1 MYRIF
6 GVLTPIFLAIL
17 VVGFPGKY
25 VYAAEQVAEDN
36 GASVIEEIIVT
47 SRRREESVQDVPI
60 SVTAFGEEQISRL
73 MPTTFRDFDGMVP
86 NLNMTASAAG
96 PNVAGISIRG
106 IGYLGI
112 EKTNSPQ
119 VGMIVD
125 GLQMGSTTGALI
137 DTFDIESIEINRGP
151 QGVLFGKNTL
161 GGNVVVNRVRPQLNE
176 FGLKLQ
182 AEVGNYD
189 KNSLK
194 ARVNLPLIEDMLA
207 VKVGLVERNQDG
219 WWYNDTLNETV
230 GDIDYSSQT
239 IAVRFSPNDQVDAI
253 LTYDRIRDDS
263 DTNPQDPR
271 FDGDDPYQNLGDKQ
285 EPTIYDVDQVGLR
298 INWDL
303 NDTWTLNSITGFHDG
318 HDLVNQDFDA
328 ADIQGGASPFAQLHT
343 LRDQYYEVFTQEIRV
358 SGDINETV
366 SVMGGIYYFNSDLEF
381 DQHTNNVLQVPF
393 GLPAGVPCSAALP
406 ILRDNPNPA
415 IGNGLCQFP
424 NARSVQ
430 IAGEEVKSWAFFG
443 SVTWR
448 PTDQLELTLGAR
460 YIDEKKDDFNSYFD
474 YGDGTFDNVAA
485 QGYDEFAFSD
495 ANSGYTRTAGVA
507 YEIADSWD
515 DVIMTAT
522 ASYAFN
528 DNHRAYINYSEG
540 FRSGGMSIRS
550 ARDPAEALY
559 QPEDGYQIEFG
570 LKNDFLDGKLRANL
584 AAFFIERN
592 NSQFSNVISLPPGSI
607 PGTTTIVNNSGAPTE
622 IFGLELEAQWLITEE
637 LTLIANGGFID
648 VKNKEFTIP
657 CERLDGC
664 TAGGDIGADPV
675 GTLRTLGG
683 NSDAAT
689 PDFTISVILAYDK
702 QIGPGIFSANVGY
715 RTQGEYILT
724 NTGGGQDQR
733 LMEGKNDNL
742 DARVAYEWQ
751 LDSGDSVTLSVYGK
765 NLTDSTWRESALF
778 LGGFNTG
785 FQRWGPPRTYAAE
798 LTYRH

>member
-1 MYRIF
+1 MYRFF
-6 GVLTPIFLAIL
+6 GATASFFVGIL
-17 VVGFPGKY
+17 IASVPVG
-25 VYAAEQVAEDN
+25 YAYGVEQD
-36 GASVIEEIIVT
+36 ASGVIEEIIVT
-47 SRRREESVQDVPI
+47 SRRREESVQDVPL

-106 IGYLGI
+106 IGYTGI

-161 GGNVVVNRVRPQLNE
+161 GGNVVVNRVRPQLDG
-176 FGLKLQ
+176 FGLKVQ

-189 KNSLK
+189 KKSLK
-194 ARVNLPLIEDMLA
+194 ARVNIPLIEDTLA
-207 VKVGLVERNQDG
+207 IKIGAVERTQDG
-219 WWYNDTLNETV
+219 WWTNDTLNESV
-230 GDIDYSSQT
+230 GNIDVSSQT
-239 IAVRFSPNDQVDAI
+239 IALRFSPNDQVDAI

-298 INWDL
+298 IDWDID
-303 NDTWTLNSITGFHDG
+303 DTWSLSSITGFHDG

-343 LRDQYYEVFTQEIRV
+343 LRDQNYEVLTQEIRV
-358 SGDINETV
+358 SGDINDTV

-381 DQHTNNVLQVPF
+381 DQHTNNVIQVPF
-393 GLPAGVPCSAALP
+393 GLPAGVPCAAALA

-430 IAGEEVKSWAFFG
+430 IAGEEVKSWSFFG

-448 PTDQLELTLGAR
+448 PTDQLELTFGAR

-474 YGDGTFDNVAA
+474 YGDGTFDNTAA
-485 QGYDEFAFSD
+485 NGYDEFAFSD
-495 ANSGYTRTAGVA
+495 PNSGYARTAGVA
-507 YEIADSWD
+507 YDISDSWD

-528 DNHRAYINYSEG
+528 DNHRAYINFSEG

-559 QPEDGYQIEFG
+559 QPEDGYQIEIG
-570 LKNDFLDGKLRANL
+570 LKNDFLDGRLRANL

-622 IFGLELEAQWLITEE
+622 ILGLEVEAQWLITEE

-664 TAGGDIGADPV
+664 TAGGVIGADPV

-798 LTYRH
+798 LTYSH

>member
-1 MYRIF
+1 MYRFF
-6 GVLTPIFLAIL
+6 GATASFFAGIL
-17 VVGFPGKY
+17 IASVPVG
-25 VYAAEQVAEDN
+25 YAYGVEQD
-36 GASVIEEIIVT
+36 ASGVIEEIIVT
-47 SRRREESVQDVPI
+47 SRRREESVQDVPL

-106 IGYLGI
+106 IGYTGI

-161 GGNVVVNRVRPQLNE
+161 GGNVVVNRVRPQLDG
-176 FGLKLQ
+176 FGLKVQ

-189 KNSLK
+189 KKSLK
-194 ARVNLPLIEDMLA
+194 ARVNIPLIEDTLA
-207 VKVGLVERNQDG
+207 IKIGAVERTQDG
-219 WWYNDTLNETV
+219 WWTNDTLNESV
-230 GDIDYSSQT
+230 GNIDVSSQT
-239 IAVRFSPNDQVDAI
+239 IALRFSPNDQVDAI

-298 INWDL
+298 IDWDID
-303 NDTWTLNSITGFHDG
+303 DTWSLSSITGFHDG

-343 LRDQYYEVFTQEIRV
+343 LRDQNYEVLTQEIRV
-358 SGDINETV
+358 SGDINDTV

-381 DQHTNNVLQVPF
+381 DQHTNNVIQVPF
-393 GLPAGVPCSAALP
+393 GLPAGVPCAAALP

-430 IAGEEVKSWAFFG
+430 IAGEEVKSWSFFG

-448 PTDQLELTLGAR
+448 PTDQLELTFGAR

-474 YGDGTFDNVAA
+474 YGDGTFDNTAA
-485 QGYDEFAFSD
+485 NGYDEFAFSD
-495 ANSGYTRTAGVA
+495 PNSGYTRTAGVA
-507 YEIADSWD
+507 YDISDSWD
-515 DVIMTAT
+515 DIIMTAT

-528 DNHRAYINYSEG
+528 DNHRAYINFSEG

-559 QPEDGYQIEFG
+559 QPEDGYQIEIG
-570 LKNDFLDGKLRANL
+570 LKNDFLDGRLRANL

-622 IFGLELEAQWLITEE
+622 ILGLEVEAQWLITEE

-664 TAGGDIGADPV
+664 TAGGVIGADPV

-751 LDSGDSVTLSVYGK
+751 LDSGDSVTFSVYGK

-798 LTYRH
+798 LTYSH

>member
-1 MYRIF
+1 MYRFF
-6 GVLTPIFLAIL
+6 GATASFFVGIL
-17 VVGFPGKY
+17 IASVPVG
-25 VYAAEQVAEDN
+25 YAYGVEQD
-36 GASVIEEIIVT
+36 ASGVIEEIIVT
-47 SRRREESVQDVPI
+47 SRRREESVQDVPL

-106 IGYLGI
+106 IGYTGI

-161 GGNVVVNRVRPQLNE
+161 GGNVVVNRVRPQLDG
-176 FGLKLQ
+176 FGLKVQ

-189 KNSLK
+189 KKSLK
-194 ARVNLPLIEDMLA
+194 ARVNIPLIEDTLA
-207 VKVGLVERNQDG
+207 IKIGAVERTQDG
-219 WWYNDTLNETV
+219 WWTNDTLNESV
-230 GDIDYSSQT
+230 GNIDVSSQT
-239 IAVRFSPNDQVDAI
+239 IALRFSPNDQVDAI

-298 INWDL
+298 IDWDID
-303 NDTWTLNSITGFHDG
+303 DTWSLSSITGFHDG

-343 LRDQYYEVFTQEIRV
+343 LRDQNYEVLTQEIRV
-358 SGDINETV
+358 SGDINDTV

-381 DQHTNNVLQVPF
+381 DQHTNNVIQVPF
-393 GLPAGVPCSAALP
+393 GLPAGVPCAAALP

-430 IAGEEVKSWAFFG
+430 IAGEEVKSWSFFG

-448 PTDQLELTLGAR
+448 PTDQLELTFGAR

-474 YGDGTFDNVAA
+474 YGDGTFDNTAA
-485 QGYDEFAFSD
+485 NGYDEFAFSD
-495 ANSGYTRTAGVA
+495 PNSGYTRTAGVA
-507 YEIADSWD
+507 YDISDSWD
-515 DVIMTAT
+515 DIIMTAT

-528 DNHRAYINYSEG
+528 DNHRAYINFSEG

-559 QPEDGYQIEFG
+559 QPEDGYQIEIG
-570 LKNDFLDGKLRANL
+570 LKNDFLDGRLRANL

-622 IFGLELEAQWLITEE
+622 ILGLEVEAQWLITEE

-664 TAGGDIGADPV
+664 TAGGVIGADPV

-751 LDSGDSVTLSVYGK
+751 LDSGDSVTFSVYGK

-798 LTYRH
+798 LTYSH

>member
-1 MYRIF
+1 MYRFF
-6 GVLTPIFLAIL
+6 GATASFFVGIL
-17 VVGFPGKY
+17 IASVPVG
-25 VYAAEQVAEDN
+25 YAYGVEQD
-36 GASVIEEIIVT
+36 ASGVIEEIIVT
-47 SRRREESVQDVPI
+47 SRRREESVQDVPL

-106 IGYLGI
+106 IGYTGI

-161 GGNVVVNRVRPQLNE
+161 GGNVVVNRVRPQLDG
-176 FGLKLQ
+176 FGLKVQ

-189 KNSLK
+189 KKSLK
-194 ARVNLPLIEDMLA
+194 ARVNIPLIEDTLA
-207 VKVGLVERNQDG
+207 IKIGAVERTQDG
-219 WWYNDTLNETV
+219 WWTNDTLNESV
-230 GDIDYSSQT
+230 GNIDVSSQT
-239 IAVRFSPNDQVDAI
+239 IALRFSPNDQVDAI

-298 INWDL
+298 IDWDID
-303 NDTWTLNSITGFHDG
+303 DTWSLSSITGFHDG

-343 LRDQYYEVFTQEIRV
+343 LRDQNYEVLTQEIRV
-358 SGDINETV
+358 SGDINDTV

-381 DQHTNNVLQVPF
+381 DQHTNNVIQVPF
-393 GLPAGVPCSAALP
+393 GLPAGVPCAAALP

-430 IAGEEVKSWAFFG
+430 IAGEEVKSWSFFG

-448 PTDQLELTLGAR
+448 PTDQLELTFGAR

-474 YGDGTFDNVAA
+474 YGDGTFDNTAA
-485 QGYDEFAFSD
+485 NGYDEFAFSD
-495 ANSGYTRTAGVA
+495 PNSGYTRTAGVA
-507 YEIADSWD
+507 YDISDSWD
-515 DVIMTAT
+515 DIIMTAT

-528 DNHRAYINYSEG
+528 DNHRAYINFSEG

-559 QPEDGYQIEFG
+559 QPEDGYQIEIG
-570 LKNDFLDGKLRANL
+570 LKNDFLDGRLRANL

-622 IFGLELEAQWLITEE
+622 ILGLEVEAQWLITEE

-664 TAGGDIGADPV
+664 TAGGVIGADPV

-798 LTYRH
+798 LTYSH